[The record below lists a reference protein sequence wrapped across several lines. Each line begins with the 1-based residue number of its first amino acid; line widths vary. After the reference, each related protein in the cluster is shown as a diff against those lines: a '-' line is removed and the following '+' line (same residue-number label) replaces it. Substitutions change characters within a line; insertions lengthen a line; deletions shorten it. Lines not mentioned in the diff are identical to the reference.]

1 MQNTP
6 RRDFLKKSSAATF
19 GFTLLPSYLATGRSA
34 EGKQPPSKRV
44 NLGCVGVGGRASG
57 VIPSVSANGAA
68 TPVAFTDVDFNARR
82 VDANLKR
89 YPGVK
94 QFADF
99 RVMLE
104 KMGKDIDAVTVV
116 TPDHTHFPAA
126 MLALSMCNHVYVEKP
141 LTHSYR
147 EADLLVKAE
156 KKFGVVTQMGNQGHT
171 SGGSV
176 QFAQLLKAGALD
188 GINKID
194 AWKSPGL
201 FFMDKNRRISTFPK
215 AEEQPKSLNWDLW
228 CGPAEMKPFSK
239 LYHPFDWRAFY
250 LYGNGMLG
258 DWGAHIIDFAH
269 DFLKLGQPT
278 QISPLLMEDY
288 NNVIF
293 PLSSHIKMQFPAR
306 SKKLP
311 AVELTWR
318 DGRGYHPKVAEQYH
332 AGGKAPRLGGAGT
345 LLHRADGK
353 YALTR
358 GSHSGSSNIVS
369 ADPKYREQYAEA
381 LRPNGPK
388 FNHGASFTAACKGE
402 DKTLSPFSIAGDL
415 TKTLMLGIVCQSL
428 NEELNFDRKLE
439 QFINNDLANAL
450 LEGPAPRK
458 GWEEFYKMV

>member
-19 GFTLLPSYLATGRSA
+19 GFTLLPSIW
-34 EGKQPPSKRV
+34 PPA
-44 NLGCVGVGGRASG
+44 VGGGQTAAKQTGESRVRGRRWPASG

-68 TPVAFTDVDFNARR
+68 TPVAFADVDFNARR

-94 QFADF
+94 QFSDF

-126 MLALSMCNHVYVEKP
+126 MLAMSMGKHVYVEKP

-147 EADLLVKAE
+147 EADLLMKAE
-156 KKFGVVTQMGNQGHT
+156 KKFGVSQDGQPRPHLRRICAVCAT
-171 SGGSV
+171 
-176 QFAQLLKAGALD
+176 AQAGALD

-201 FFMDKNRRISTFPK
+201 FSWIKTAVSPHSPWPRKT
-215 AEEQPKSLNWDLW
+215 KSLNWDLW
-228 CGPAEMKPFSK
+228 CGRDEALQQTVSSR
-239 LYHPFDWRAFY
+239 WRAFY
-250 LYGNGMLG
+250 LYNGMLG

-278 QISPLLMEDY
+278 QISPLLMEDH

-318 DGRGYHPKVAEQYH
+318 DGGGYHPKVAEQYH
-332 AGGKAPRLGGAGT
+332 IGGKAPRLGGAGT

-369 ADPKYREQYAEA
+369 ADPKYREQDAEA
-381 LRPNGPK
+381 LKPNGPR

-402 DKTLSPFSIAGDL
+402 DKRSPSVL
-415 TKTLMLGIVCQSL
+415 PVT
-428 NEELNFDRKLE
+428 
-439 QFINNDLANAL
+439 
-450 LEGPAPRK
+450 
-458 GWEEFYKMV
+458 